1 MMESVIKGLLLGSV
15 LALSV
20 GPIIFTII
28 KQSLNNGH
36 KGGFSF
42 VAGVWISDILLVVL
56 SNTLTAL
63 VSEVIAHSRVIGLC
77 GSLFLIGMGVYFAHF
92 KKVKLA
98 RDPSGNDTRFRK
110 RDIARVFASGFL
122 INTLNPGVIFF
133 WLLNATAFS
142 LNHTLQERIII
153 FSVCL
158 LVNMSADVAKVM
170 MAGKLRSR
178 LTLHTLTV
186 INRISG
192 TILIGFGVFLLWQVI
207 FYKQPLKKELGHGVS
222 LHKPLTIDFRMFDN
236 TNYYEK
242 NNYYSVLQHS
252 LFVPGAA

>member
-1 MMESVIKGLLLGSV
+1 MMESVLKGLALGFV

-42 VAGVWISDILLVVL
+42 VAGVWVSDIILVIL
-56 SNTLTAL
+56 SNTVTSL
-63 VSEVIAHSRVIGLC
+63 VSQALEHSRVIAAG
-77 GSLFLIGMGVYFAHF
+77 GSVFLIIMGVYFVFF
-92 KKVKLA
+92 KKVTLG
-98 RDPSGNDTRFRK
+98 RDAAGAEGRFRK
-110 RDIARVFASGFL
+110 RDMARVFASGFI

-133 WLLNATAFS
+133 WLGNATVLTPTHD
-142 LNHTLQERIII
+142 LNERIII

-170 MAGKLRSR
+170 GAGKLRSK
-178 LTLHTLTV
+178 LTLKTLSI

-192 TILIGFGVFLLWQVI
+192 TILIGFGIALLWGVI
-207 FYKQPLKKELGHGVS
+207 FYHKLK
-222 LHKPLTIDFRMFDN
+222 
-236 TNYYEK
+236 
-242 NNYYSVLQHS
+242 
-252 LFVPGAA
+252 